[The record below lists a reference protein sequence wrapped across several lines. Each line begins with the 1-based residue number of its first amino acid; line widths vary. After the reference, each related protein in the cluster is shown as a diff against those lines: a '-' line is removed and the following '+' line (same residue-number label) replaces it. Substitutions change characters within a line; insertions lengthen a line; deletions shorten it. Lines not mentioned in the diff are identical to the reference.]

1 MKQNWCLEKGEPTKV
16 EKNELKQKNSVDYHM
31 IIWYFLIFSILG
43 LILETVYGY
52 LTMGKWESRKGL
64 VIGPFCPIYGVG
76 AVIFILLLTRYQDS
90 KTKLFVLG
98 AFLGTIIEYVLSY
111 GLEALYGNRFWD
123 YSYTKYHLNGRVS
136 LTYSVFW
143 GLLAVI
149 LIKVFKPWIDKQ
161 VQKIKGTTKKK
172 LEIALYTFFV
182 INAMLTVWAI
192 NGYTKRAY
200 TAYENKNGIY
210 VEEEKSTKMNERLFS
225 NNRMEKIFPN
235 LRIYDEEGNA
245 IFIRDIL

>member
-1 MKQNWCLEKGEPTKV
+1 M

-31 IIWYFLIFSILG
+31 IIWYFLIFSLLG

-52 LTMGKWESRKGL
+52 ITMGKWESRKGL
-64 VIGPFCPIYGVG
+64 LIGPFCPIYGVG
-76 AVIFILLLTRYQDS
+76 AVIFIVLLTRYQNN
-90 KTKLFVLG
+90 KAKLFILG

-111 GLEALYGNRFWD
+111 ALEALYGNRFWD
-123 YSYTKYHLNGRVS
+123 YTYTEYHLNGRVS
-136 LTYSVFW
+136 LIYSGFW
-143 GLLAVI
+143 GILAI
-149 LIKVFKPWIDKQ
+149 ALINIFKPWIDKQ
-161 VQKIKGTTKKK
+161 IEKIKGTTKRK

-200 TAYENKNGIY
+200 IVYENKNEISAQENLSGIN
-210 VEEEKSTKMNERLFS
+210 EKIFS
-225 NNRMEKIFPN
+225 NDIMKKIFPN

>member
-1 MKQNWCLEKGEPTKV
+1 M

-31 IIWYFLIFSILG
+31 IIWYFLIFSLLG

-52 LTMGKWESRKGL
+52 ITMGKWESRKGL
-64 VIGPFCPIYGVG
+64 LIGPFCPIYGVG
-76 AVIFILLLTRYQDS
+76 AVIFIVLLTRYQNN
-90 KTKLFVLG
+90 KAKLFILG

-111 GLEALYGNRFWD
+111 ALEALYGNRFWD
-123 YSYTKYHLNGRVS
+123 YTYTKYHLNGRVS
-136 LTYSVFW
+136 LIYSAFW
-143 GLLAVI
+143 GILAIV
-149 LIKVFKPWIDKQ
+149 LINIFKRWIDKQ
-161 VQKIKGTTKKK
+161 IEKIKGTTKRK

-200 TAYENKNGIY
+200 IVYENKNEISAQENQSGIN
-210 VEEEKSTKMNERLFS
+210 EKIFS
-225 NNRMEKIFPN
+225 NDTMKKIFPN

>member
-1 MKQNWCLEKGEPTKV
+1 M
-16 EKNELKQKNSVDYHM
+16 EKNEAKQENTVDYHK

-43 LILETVYGY
+43 LIIETVYGY
-52 LTMGKWESRKGL
+52 ITMGKWESRKGL
-64 VIGPFCPIYGVG
+64 LIGPFCPIYGVG
-76 AVIFILLLTRYQDS
+76 AVIFIVLLTRYQNN
-90 KTKLFVLG
+90 KAKLFILG

-111 GLEALYGNRFWD
+111 ALEALYGNRFWD
-123 YSYTKYHLNGRVS
+123 YTYTKYHLNGRVS
-136 LTYSVFW
+136 FIYSVFW
-143 GLLAVI
+143 GILAI
-149 LIKVFKPWIDKQ
+149 ALINIFKPWIDKQ
-161 VQKIKGTTKKK
+161 IEKIKGNTKKK

-200 TAYENKNGIY
+200 IVYENKNEISAQENQSGIN
-210 VEEEKSTKMNERLFS
+210 EKIFS
-225 NNRMEKIFPN
+225 NDTMKKIFPN